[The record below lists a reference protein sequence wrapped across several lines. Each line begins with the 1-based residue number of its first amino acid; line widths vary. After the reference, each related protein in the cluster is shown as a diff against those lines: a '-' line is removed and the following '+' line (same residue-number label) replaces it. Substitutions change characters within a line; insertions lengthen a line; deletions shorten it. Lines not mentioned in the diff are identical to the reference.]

1 MIASTKKIVSASKL
15 AEYLSKR
22 PPEYASEI
30 EPFITRRFA
39 DGSIEVDTHHP
50 AWQAAMAKYRSAR
63 HYSRPGRPTRLPPP
77 NQQPPE
83 PTFAQERRS
92 ICDRCPE
99 KPTCYI
105 FQGNSPCRAKNLL
118 KRPGMVCLA
127 DPPKWLPVLPVQE
140 DVAARKK

>member
-1 MIASTKKIVSASKL
+1 MKIFVTKKQIDARLKMRPAGYMSELEPAIV
-15 AEYLSKR
+15 ERR
-22 PPEYASEI
+22 PNGDIVFDDA
-30 EPFITRRFA
+30 
-39 DGSIEVDTHHP
+39 HP
-50 AWQAAMAKYRSAR
+50 AWQAAMAKYRSA
-63 HYSRPGRPTRLPPP
+63 HHHSRPGRPTRLTPP

-83 PTFAQERRS
+83 PTFAQERRR

-127 DPPKWLPVLPVQE
+127 DPPKWLPVLPAQE